1 MNRTGFW
8 HTRDSQINISQC
20 PEGCMHLV
28 VGRAII
34 KMTR

>member
-8 HTRDSQINISQC
+8 HTRDSRINISQC

-28 VGRAII
+28 VGRAVI